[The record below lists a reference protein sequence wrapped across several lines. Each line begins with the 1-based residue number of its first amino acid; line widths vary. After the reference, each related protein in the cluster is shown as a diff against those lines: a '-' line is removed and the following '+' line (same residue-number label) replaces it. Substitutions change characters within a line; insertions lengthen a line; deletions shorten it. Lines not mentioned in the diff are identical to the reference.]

1 MPTDAQIAEVRAA
14 NIKITGQIETDL
26 ANFWRFL
33 DLANPER
40 SRNALLNYVPLL
52 VQRYGD
58 MASTVAADWFEELR
72 FEAIDQGFLG
82 RIATSTSKSFTPKLA
97 PVDLA
102 AVASDVRFIAGDLFT
117 DTPDT
122 ALAKIQ
128 ATSTRTVLQT
138 GRETTRLNTFARGS
152 GARGWTRVTR
162 PGSCR
167 FCRALAARGGVY
179 TERSVRFASHAP
191 KCNCVSVPV
200 WDKSAPEVDVM
211 AYVASRNTAGMT
223 DQQKEQQ
230 RARVASWLEKSFPG
244 ETDHEPAA

>member
-14 NIKITGQIETDL
+14 NLALTGKIEADL
-26 ANFWRFL
+26 AAFWRYV
-33 DLANPER
+33 DLSKPATA
-40 SRNALLNYVPLL
+40 RNALLNFVPLL

-58 MASTVAADWFEELR
+58 MAATISADWFEELR

-82 RIATSTSKSFTPKLA
+82 KLATSTERSFTPKMA
-97 PVDLA
+97 SVDLA
-102 AVASDVRFIAGDLFT
+102 AVAAEVRFAAGDLFT
-117 DTPDT
+117 DNPE
-122 ALAKIQ
+122 AMLAKIQ

-138 GRETTRLNTFARGS
+138 GRETTRLNTFAAGS
-152 GARGWTRVTR
+152 GARGWARVTR

-211 AYVASRNTAGMT
+211 AYVASRNTAKMT
-223 DQQKEQQ
+223 DLQKEEQ
-230 RARVASWLEKSFPG
+230 RTRVAAWLEQSFPG
-244 ETDHEPAA
+244 ETDKPAA